1 MQILSRTE
9 MAGLVAGASRAAWGR
24 GILPNPTFWGVNAAP
39 KKEPKVADSKLLH
52 DEIATHF

>member
-1 MQILSRTE
+1 